1 MTTTKISQHEDWVD
15 WAKVLLIF
23 FVIVGHAG
31 NTGFSQDLIYS
42 FHMPA
47 FFVISGY
54 LYHPK
59 DWKKTCKRL
68 LIPVAFYSAIHLCF
82 MILMDYAKTGYVDI
96 THYAKDSWGAF
107 FSVAWPNEDH
117 VTLFVGV
124 WFIIVL
130 LLCRLLL
137 GDILA
142 FSFVRCHYH
151 YIAFFMTTWMIA
163 EPFILGS
170 YTSPVQDLYIYR
182 CLSCFPFIA
191 LGLHLQDYPDHKKN
205 VLAAKWPWISVG
217 VILVFA
223 MTLHNGYVSVWANQY
238 GNNVIIY
245 FVNGCTASLLLFSLL
260 THLKRSKVIET
271 LSKGTLLILGIHY
284 MCITLG
290 RTPCKWIGIYDTPFA
305 PWLVAVS
312 TLAISYYPIR
322 FFIKHRI
329 PLI

>member
-1 MTTTKISQHEDWVD
+1 MTTTNIRQHESWVD

-59 DWKKTCKRL
+59 DWRITCKRL
-68 LIPVAFYSAIHLCF
+68 LIPVAVYSLIHLCF
-82 MILMDYAKTGYVDI
+82 LILMDYAKTGYADI
-96 THYAKDSWGAF
+96 AHYATDSWYAY
-107 FSVAWPNEDH
+107 FSVAWPDLNYI
-117 VTLFVGV
+117 TLFVGV

-130 LLCRLLL
+130 LFCRLLL
-137 GDILA
+137 GDIPA
-142 FSFVRCHYH
+142 FSFVRRHYH
-151 YIAFFMTTWMIA
+151 YLALIMATWMIA
-163 EPFILGS
+163 EPFILQS
-170 YTSPVQDLYIYR
+170 NTSLVQDLYIYR

-191 LGLHLQDYPDHKKN
+191 LGIHLQDNPNQKEAI
-205 VLAAKWPWISVG
+205 LTARWPWVSIG
-217 VILVFA
+217 ILLVIV
-223 MTLHNGYVSVWANQY
+223 MTLHNGYVSVWSNEY

-245 FVNGCTASLLLFSLL
+245 FVNGCTSSLLLFSLC
-260 THLKRSKVIET
+260 THLKQSQVIET

-284 MCITLG
+284 MCVTIG
-290 RTPCKWIGIYDTPFA
+290 RTPCKWLGIYDTPFA
-305 PWLVAVS
+305 PWILALA

-322 FFIKHRI
+322 FFLKHRI
-329 PLI
+329 PLV